1 MGWARHS
8 EHLHAR
14 FHGFHTTSPS
24 QGTYVHGTG
33 TAARVAVVMTVET
46 KVIEATSS
54 VASSADSQ
62 KMPSSPSI
70 NQLAHHHLRQEV
82 MLAPA
87 MAPAR
92 LKLTAAHPR
101 YSGERCGGH
110 PRCSDERCG
119 GRFRGL
125 AAVAAAARHRAL
137 VTAVTAAAA
146 RVPPPPHLCAEHSR
160 R

>member
-46 KVIEATSS
+46 NVIEATSS

-62 KMPSSPSI
+62 RKPSSPSI
-70 NQLAHHHLRQEV
+70 NQSIGSSSSSTGDV
-82 MLAPA
+82 
-87 MAPAR
+87 
-92 LKLTAAHPR
+92 
-101 YSGERCGGH
+101 G
-110 PRCSDERCG
+110 
-119 GRFRGL
+119 
-125 AAVAAAARHRAL
+125 ARHGTCTIEANGGASSL
-137 VTAVTAAAA
+137 
-146 RVPPPPHLCAEHSR
+146 L
-160 R
+160 